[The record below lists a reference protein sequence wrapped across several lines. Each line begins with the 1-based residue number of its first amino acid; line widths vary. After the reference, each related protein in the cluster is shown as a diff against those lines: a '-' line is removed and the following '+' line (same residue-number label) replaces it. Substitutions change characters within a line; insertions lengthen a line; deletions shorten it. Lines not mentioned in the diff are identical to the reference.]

1 MSVTPESSPRRW
13 IRSVAGAVV
22 ALMASSIAA
31 VALGVGV
38 AGADTAPV
46 DPTEPETVAAD
57 SLPTVQIDGV
67 VWDQVVVGNT
77 VYATGSFTSARPAGS
92 AAGTN
97 ETPRSNILAY
107 DITTGN
113 LITSWAPTLNAQG
126 RTLEASADGST
137 NCGGSGSGKND
148 GPGEG
153 MRDRPKPSRLTNFC
167 TSLLCNCRSDSAL
180 EGRGRGGGW

>member
-67 VWDQVVVGNT
+67 VWDQLVVGNT

-92 AAGTN
+92 VNGSLDLVDAALVQI
-97 ETPRSNILAY
+97 ETLGRRAQTLADRRLRLRRRAERRPRLREI
-107 DITTGN
+107 
-113 LITSWAPTLNAQG
+113 
-126 RTLEASADGST
+126 
-137 NCGGSGSGKND
+137 
-148 GPGEG
+148 
-153 MRDRPKPSRLTNFC
+153 
-167 TSLLCNCRSDSAL
+167 
-180 EGRGRGGGW
+180 